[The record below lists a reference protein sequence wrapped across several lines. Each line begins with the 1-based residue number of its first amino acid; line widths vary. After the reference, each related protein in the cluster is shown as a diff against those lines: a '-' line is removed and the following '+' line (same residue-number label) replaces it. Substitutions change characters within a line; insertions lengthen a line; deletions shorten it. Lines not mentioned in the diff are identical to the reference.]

1 MGEARGDT
9 SQDAEEHPPRALLG
23 MLTPSSNTVLEPV
36 TQAILAPLDPE
47 VSAHFQRFRVT
58 RIGIDA
64 SSLAQFDLS
73 PMIAAAK
80 TLADARVQV
89 IAWSGTSGAWLGL
102 ARDRDLVRE
111 ITNATGA
118 KATTSA
124 LALEEAMGVLGARR
138 LGLVTPYLSEIQSR
152 IVAEYGARKI
162 EVVAERH
169 FEDPGNFS
177 FSEHSEE
184 EIARAVREVAKA
196 HPDVIAI
203 LCTNLRGAFIAP
215 LLERETGIPV
225 FDSVSVSVWKSLALA
240 GIPPRKVHGW
250 GRLFDLT
257 EKRKNGTER
266 P

>member
-1 MGEARGDT
+1 MA
-9 SQDAEEHPPRALLG
+9 DAKGGALHGPAKRPPRALLG
-23 MLTPSSNTVLEPV
+23 MITPSSNTVLEPA
-36 TQAILAPLDPE
+36 TQAILAPLDPG

-58 RIGIDA
+58 RIGADA

-73 PMIAAAK
+73 PMVAAAK
-80 TLADARVQV
+80 MLADAHVQV
-89 IAWSGTSGAWLGL
+89 IAWSGTSGAWLGI

-118 KATTSA
+118 KATTSV
-124 LALEEAMGVLGARR
+124 LALEAAMGVLGARR
-138 LGLVTPYLSEIQSR
+138 LGLVTPYVSEIQSQ

-177 FSEHSEE
+177 FSEHGEE

-196 HPDVIAI
+196 RPDAIAI
-203 LCTNLRGAFIAP
+203 LCTNLRGAFVAP

-225 FDSVSVSVWKSLALA
+225 LDSVSVSVWKSLGLA
-240 GIPPRKVHGW
+240 GISPRKVHGW
-250 GRLFDLT
+250 GRLFELT
-257 EKRKNGTER
+257 EKSRNGAER
-266 P
+266 S